1 MHSPQATCLLIQKCA
16 CALWIHILTRKM
28 YVVCEMEQR
37 SLKKL
42 TRIAVSLCKHLDGEA
57 RQHLR
62 GVKAVIAEVVLHTF
76 EQTVWNGALLST
88 LLL

>member
-1 MHSPQATCLLIQKCA
+1 MSIDTKMCLCFMNTHSNAQ
-16 CALWIHILTRKM
+16 M

-62 GVKAVIAEVVLHTF
+62 GVKAVIAEVVLHMC
-76 EQTVWNGALLST
+76 EQPVWNGALLST